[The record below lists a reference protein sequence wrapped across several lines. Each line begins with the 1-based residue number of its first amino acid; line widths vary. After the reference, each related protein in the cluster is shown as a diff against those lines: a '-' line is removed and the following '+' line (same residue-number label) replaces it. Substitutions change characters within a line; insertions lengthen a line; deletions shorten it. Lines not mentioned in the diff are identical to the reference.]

1 MYLFIVLP
9 DTILH
14 FSNYLHEMSSK
25 GHRVRILSNI
35 FNLGITEFTKNINQN
50 DTFKQFLENEDIKS
64 DIKEMM
70 MKPIF
75 SMIYNEVYIY
85 IWIIAIYNIFFIIMI
100 LAMFF
105 ILLKLLNKHKLK
117 ESILAQLLHN

>member
-1 MYLFIVLP
+1 MKNLRDTCIEYLQNENTKTIV
-9 DTILH
+9 
-14 FSNYLHEMSSK
+14 
-25 GHRVRILSNI
+25 
-35 FNLGITEFTKNINQN
+35 
-50 DTFKQFLENEDIKS
+50 
-64 DIKEMM
+64 KEMM
-70 MKPIF
+70 KPLG
-75 SMIYNEVYIY
+75 SLIYNEIYIY

>member
-1 MYLFIVLP
+1 MKNLRDTCIEYLK
-9 DTILH
+9 DE
-14 FSNYLHEMSSK
+14 N
-25 GHRVRILSNI
+25 
-35 FNLGITEFTKNINQN
+35 TKK
-50 DTFKQFLENEDIKS
+50 DV
-64 DIKEMM
+64 KEM

-75 SMIYNEVYIY
+75 SMIYNEVYVY